1 MTRWKLAKKAAMLTL
16 GLIFIGYLAYYLFKH
31 RLELMQ
37 AFHLSAGTL
46 VVLACLVMVTMLS
59 RVVQF
64 QLMLSALG
72 TPMSFWRAMHLTFT
86 TQLLN
91 YLPLSPG
98 TVMQAAIL
106 KKEDSL
112 KYASYASFY
121 TARIVSI
128 LTSAGI
134 LGVIG
139 LTWSAVPWQAATG
152 PLWTLFISAAI
163 IPTLALHIP
172 KGWVRR
178 DKSRL
183 HKLIFDFLTGW
194 EQLRSRRGIFGGMLL
209 LSAITNLT
217 IAARIWLCFGAM
229 GRDADYIAC
238 LAFSATINFTTL
250 LNITPGGLGLREMM
264 VAAVASVTGF
274 TFKDGMFASSLEHAV
289 TIMMVIATCAASL
302 LVIMGSKRRS
312 NRASP

>member
-1 MTRWKLAKKAAMLTL
+1 MTRWKLAKKTAMLAL
-16 GLIFIGYLAYYLFKH
+16 GLIFIGYLAYYLCKH
-31 RLELMQ
+31 RLELVQ
-37 AFHLSAGTL
+37 AFHLSAGVL
-46 VVLACLVMVTMLS
+46 VMLACLVMVTMLS

-64 QLMLSALG
+64 QMMLSALG
-72 TPMSFWRAMHLTFT
+72 TPIAFWRALHLTFT

-134 LGVIG
+134 LGAIG
-139 LTWSAVPWQAATG
+139 LMWSAAPWQAATG
-152 PLWTLFISAAI
+152 PLWALFIASAI

-172 KGWVRR
+172 KDWIRC

-194 EQLRSRRGIFGGMLL
+194 EQLRNRRGIFGGMLL
-209 LSAITNLT
+209 LSAVTNLT
-217 IAARIWLCFGAM
+217 VAARIWLCFGAM

-289 TIMMVIATCAASL
+289 TIMVVVATSLVNL
-302 LVIMGSKRRS
+302 LVILYQKRSASRS
-312 NRASP
+312 T